1 MERWETIGEFPYN
14 STILHVL
21 YDRFSQACVALEPRL
36 ACATSKCDPSLMP
49 EITPSKADVAKD
61 ALQMPEIG
69 SQFEDQS
76 SKTFLF

>member
-1 MERWETIGEFPYN
+1 
-14 STILHVL
+14 
-21 YDRFSQACVALEPRL
+21 
-36 ACATSKCDPSLMP
+36 MP